1 MAKGGRWQRPS
12 SSGPDS
18 AEFLVRSSNLRA
30 SGRHRVRDGP
40 GSGAEP
46 FGHAVS
52 DLAEVDSP
60 KEHVDSEDVGLARAR
75 RYPNVS
81 AGHEGR
87 RRGFF
92 G

>member
-1 MAKGGRWQRPS
+1 M
-12 SSGPDS
+12 PDS

-40 GSGAEP
+40 GPGSGAEP

-60 KEHVDSEDVGLARAR
+60 KERVDSGDVGLALLGFASGSMDALAFLISAR
-75 RYPNVS
+75 CF
-81 AGHEGR
+81 R
-87 RRGFF
+87 RQ
-92 G
+92 